1 MNFANIESTWEI
13 IKDRPLGEYL
23 NYLNDKCSEDKKKG
37 DGPALERDAQLYAA
51 AAIAAYHFA
60 QHITGEKDA

>member
-1 MNFANIESTWEI
+1 MAFNSIESIWDVV
-13 IKDRPLGEYL
+13 KDRPLGEYL
-23 NYLNDKCSEDKKKG
+23 NYLNDKCTEDKKKR

-60 QHITGEKDA
+60 QHITGEDDA